1 MNHLFS
7 QPKVIF
13 KISFITK
20 HEHLNKFEEFFSEE
34 ILGISSSEIESSTI
48 DSKPYDLWQIEILYA
63 NKPNIATLSKKL
75 NEYALINDLQLD
87 SELQLELIED
97 KDWVAEYQKQLKP
110 IVIEQFFIAP
120 KSLEVSIPNN
130 KIPIYIEASRAFG
143 TGEHATTSL
152 CIKAINS
159 LRELPIDSVFDLGTG
174 SGILSFV
181 SEKIWPKAQIYG
193 CDIEETSVNIAKN
206 NRICNNSKINFY
218 QNSESEL
225 INSSMNIK
233 FDLIVSNILATP
245 LIILTPKITALI
257 KPSSHVILSGFLD
270 YQLKSV
276 LDAYEKHGLKVV
288 NILIENNWVAVLF
301 SVNNN

>member
-1 MNHLFS
+1 MNNLFS
-7 QPKVIF
+7 QPKVIY
-13 KISFITK
+13 KISFIVK
-20 HEHLNKFEEFFSEE
+20 YKYLNKFEDFFPEE
-34 ILGISSSEIESSTI
+34 ILGVSSSEIESSTI
-48 DSKPYDLWQIEILYA
+48 DSKPHDLWLLEVLYE
-63 NKPNIATLSKKL
+63 NKPDMIDLGNKL
-75 NEYALINDLQLD
+75 NEYALLSNLQLD
-87 SELQLELIED
+87 SGLQLESVED

-110 IVIEQFFIAP
+110 IVIEQFFITP
-120 KSLEVSIPNN
+120 KSLKVSIPKS

-152 CIKAINS
+152 CIEAINS
-159 LRELPIDSVFDLGTG
+159 LKELSIDSVFDLGTG

-181 SEKIWPKAQIYG
+181 SEKLWPKARIYG
-193 CDIEETSVNIAKN
+193 CDIEETAVEIAKS

-225 INSSMNIK
+225 LNSSTNIK

-245 LIILTPKITALI
+245 LISLAPQIISLI
-257 KPSSHVILSGFLD
+257 KPNSHIILSGFLD

-276 LDAYEKHGLKVV
+276 LDTYEKHGLKIDKV
-288 NILIENNWVAVLF
+288 LTKDKWVAVLF

>member
-7 QPKVIF
+7 QPKVIY
-13 KISFITK
+13 KINFITRY
-20 HEHLNKFEEFFSEE
+20 EHLNKFEEFFSEKT
-34 ILGISSSEIESSTI
+34 LGISSSEIESSTI
-48 DSKPYDLWQIEILYA
+48 DSKPHDLWEIEILYA

-87 SELQLELIED
+87 SEVQLELIED

-110 IVIEQFFIAP
+110 IVIEQFFITP

-193 CDIEETSVNIAKN
+193 CDIEETSVDIAKN

-233 FDLIVSNILATP
+233 FDLIVSNILAAP
-245 LIILTPKITALI
+245 LVVLAPQITSLI
-257 KPSSHVILSGFLD
+257 KPNSHVILSGFLD
-270 YQLKSV
+270 YQLESV

-288 NILIENNWVAVLF
+288 STLIENNWVAVLF